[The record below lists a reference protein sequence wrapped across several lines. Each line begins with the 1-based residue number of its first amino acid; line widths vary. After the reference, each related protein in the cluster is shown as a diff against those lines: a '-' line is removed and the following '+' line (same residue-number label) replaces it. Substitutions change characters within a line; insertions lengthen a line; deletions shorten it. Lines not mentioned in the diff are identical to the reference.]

1 MVAKSCRKIDVLT
14 NTDAILA
21 VIQDAREPMTI
32 TDIARVTGLS
42 VDTVFRQIGT
52 MADLR
57 WVEKIGDGY
66 VLGMR
71 LAVLWAKKKSLLE
84 TRLEKTQT
92 ELEELTGGQ
101 NG

>member
-21 VIQDAREPMTI
+21 VIQDSREPMTI

-71 LAVLWAKKKSLLE
+71 LAVLWAKKKSLAE
-84 TRLEKTQT
+84 TKLEKAQA

>member
-1 MVAKSCRKIDVLT
+1 MAAKSLRKIDLLA
-14 NTDAILA
+14 NTDSILVAI
-21 VIQDAREPMTI
+21 QEAREPLTI

-52 MADLR
+52 MVDLR
-57 WVEKIGDGY
+57 WVERIGDGH

-84 TRLEKTQT
+84 TRLDKIQR
-92 ELEELTGGQ
+92 ELNELSGGQ

>member
-71 LAVLWAKKKSLLE
+71 LAVLWAKKKSLAE
-84 TRLEKTQT
+84 TKLEKAQA

>member
-1 MVAKSCRKIDVLT
+1 MAAKSLRKIDVLIA
-14 NTDAILA
+14 TDAILE
-21 VIQDAREPMTI
+21 ILQNTKEPVSI
-32 TDIARVTGLS
+32 TEISRQTGLS

-71 LAVLWAKKKSLLE
+71 LAIVWARRKSLAE
-84 TRLEKTQT
+84 DRIDKATR
-92 ELEELTGGQ
+92 ELSELTGG
-101 NG
+101 N